1 MTACRQVFRLIGL
14 LLIVSLLLPGC
25 VLRGVRRTK
34 HIVYSPKLGR
44 QELNVFA
51 PRSTRQKWP
60 VLVFIH
66 GGNWNAGKKELY
78 SYLGNRLARKRILAV
93 IIDYPLSPQ
102 VRYDGMAMASAEA
115 VVWVKQHIQGY
126 GGDSARIFVSG
137 HSAGGHLA
145 ALIGTDNCFFDSLG
159 VANPIKG
166 LILIDAA
173 GLDMYDYL
181 SEQVPKG
188 NREFLDVFTDRPAVW
203 RQATPLTHLHA
214 GMPPMLIFRGG
225 KTYPSILASN
235 EKFVKALRPYQ
246 PQLVYRVQKPK
257 HHIAMI
263 TQFLYTYNPR
273 YRDILRFMVNPR

>member
-34 HIVYSPKLGR
+34 HIVYSPKLGG
-44 QELNVFA
+44 QQLNVFA
-51 PRSTRQKWP
+51 PRSTKEKWP

-93 IIDYPLSPQ
+93 IIDYPLSHQ

-126 GGDSARIFVSG
+126 GGDSTRIFVSG

-145 ALIGTDNCFFDSLG
+145 ALIGTDNRFFDSLG
-159 VANPIKG
+159 VTNPIKG
-166 LILIDAA
+166 LVLIDPA

-235 EKFVKALRPYQ
+235 EKFVKALQPYQ

-257 HHIAMI
+257 HHVAMI

-273 YRDILRFMVNPR
+273 YQDILRFMANPR

>member
-1 MTACRQVFRLIGL
+1 MAVGRRWIKGIVLAAMLGLI
-14 LLIVSLLLPGC
+14 LPGC

-34 HIVYSPKLGR
+34 HIVYSPRLGG

-51 PRSTRQKWP
+51 PRSTKEKWP

-78 SYLGNRLARKRILAV
+78 SYLGNRLARKQILAV

-115 VVWVKQHIQGY
+115 VVWTKRNIGRY
-126 GGDSARIFVSG
+126 GGDSGRIFVSG

-145 ALIGTDNCFFDSLG
+145 ALIGTDNRFFDGLG

-166 LILIDAA
+166 LVLIDAA

-181 SEQVPKG
+181 AEQVPKG

-203 RQATPLTHLHA
+203 RQATPLTHLHP

-225 KTYPSILASN
+225 KTYPSILVSN
-235 EKFVKALRPYQ
+235 EKFVRALQPYQ
-246 PQLVYRVQKPK
+246 PGLVYRVQKPR
-257 HHIAMI
+257 HHVAMI

-273 YRDILRFMVNPR
+273 YRDILRFMANPR

>member
-14 LLIVSLLLPGC
+14 LLILSLLLPGC

-34 HIVYSPKLGR
+34 HIVYSPKLGG

-78 SYLGNRLARKRILAV
+78 SFLGNRLARKRILAV

-115 VVWVKQHIQGY
+115 VVWVKRHIQGY

-145 ALIGTDNCFFDSLG
+145 ALIGTDNRFFDSLG

-257 HHIAMI
+257 HHVAMI

-273 YRDILRFMVNPR
+273 YRDILRFMANPR